1 MSLTVSGAYGRD
13 YKHVKAIQ
21 DDWDADLDVI
31 LNEQKV
37 SA

>member
-21 DDWDADLDVI
+21 DDWNADLDFI
-31 LNEQKV
+31 IRP
-37 SA
+37 